1 MKMIHL
7 NTQDIKSQ
15 VLDLVQQIYDS
26 DWRPDY
32 IVGITRGGLTPA
44 TMLSHYLK
52 INMYTLDVR
61 LRDGGD
67 PETNMQMATDAVGI
81 DISSFTYEEVIDPR
95 NILIVDDINDSGATF
110 NWIKQDWENAGI
122 PSRVPRRRL
131 TWESV
136 WGSNV
141 RFASLVN
148 NEGSSFKNISYS
160 SLIIN
165 KTESPSWI
173 VFPWENWWSDKNW

>member
-15 VLDLVQQIYDS
+15 VLDIVQQIYDS
-26 DWRPDY
+26 SWRPDY

-52 INMYTLDVR
+52 TMMFTIDVR
-61 LRDGGD
+61 LRDGSN

-81 DISSFTYEEVIDPR
+81 NISSFSHEEVIEPR

-110 NWIKQDWENAGI
+110 NWIVEDWENAGI
-122 PSRVPRRRL
+122 PGRIP
-131 TWESV
+131 WNSV

-148 NEGSSFKNISYS
+148 NEGSNFKNISYY
-160 SLIIN
+160 SLSIN
-165 KTESPSWI
+165 KMEDPSWV

>member
-26 DWRPDY
+26 NWRPDY

-52 INMYTLDVR
+52 TNMYTLDVR

-81 DISSFTYEEVIDPR
+81 DSSSFTYEEVIDPR

-122 PSRVPRRRL
+122 PGRVP
-131 TWESV
+131 WKSV

-173 VFPWENWWSDKNW
+173 VFPWENWWSDKNWQ